1 MIAIEFQINEDYY
14 GDIKYSV
21 LRRLRTTYSFVQED
35 YYEELLKE
43 FRGCFYELLKKYSSE
58 EDDGEHPNFG
68 IYLLVT
74 NEVLEEI
81 VLNYRR

>member
-1 MIAIEFQINEDYY
+1 MLS
-14 GDIKYSV
+14 K
-21 LRRLRTTYSFVQED
+21 LRTTYTFVQEE

-58 EDDGEHPNFG
+58 ETDGEHPSFN

-74 NEVLEEI
+74 KEVLEEI